1 MIDNTSYKDYLPL
14 FENFYEA
21 VLIYNS
27 EQILWVNEPLV
38 KLMEYDSPD
47 EFIGNNILSFIHPD
61 NIQHGSV
68 QIKKLYEEKERT
80 GGVYKIRKKD
90 GTYKTV
96 VSRGT
101 ILPNLDDTILVSIVR
116 SIEEDPSDAVLG
128 VTESVVRNEIA
139 SALTVIVGYLD
150 LLRDNDKEGSEL
162 TEWFEA
168 IYKNVQRIEE
178 ALRYIG

>member
-1 MIDNTSYKDYLPL
+1 MTDNTSYKDYLPL

-47 EFIGNNILSFIHPD
+47 EFIGKNILSFIHPY
-61 NIQHGSV
+61 NLQHASA
-68 QIKKLYEEKERT
+68 QIKKLYEEDERT
-80 GGVYKIRKKD
+80 GGVYQVRKKD
-90 GTYKTV
+90 GTYRTV

-116 SIEEDPSDAVLG
+116 SIEEDPSDAVFG
-128 VTESVVRNEIA
+128 VTDSGVRNEIA

-150 LLRDNDKEGSEL
+150 LLRDNDNEGSEL
-162 TEWFEA
+162 TEWFDA
-168 IYKNVQRIEE
+168 INKNVQRIEE
-178 ALRYIG
+178 TLQHIG